1 MIKKKKKGWELDQ
14 VHERFSKK
22 QVLCCVGLFSKG
34 RPALSSW
41 LEGGCTFC
49 VYHDD
54 SLHALL
60 ALESLQGLLHLCLPA
75 RIRPRSER
83 SGSLDQL
90 PCTPSRW
97 ITLPNNKHPGTWH
110 HLLQAPRD
118 YLEQPWGQHQHLNH
132 HIPSVGW
139 GCPLCPPGAL
149 CPSLSRQQ
157 NSNTIARSIGTSMTQ
172 LGDKPKET
180 NDFKN
185 SKWRCLTGRRYTVIC
200 GPKST
205 FQRKQNDPM
214 RMDSVTNNLAP
225 GTVWHSTQPEER
237 QRKGLMNPASSGAGL
252 GGATL
257 AHVICKQS
265 GQSDCE
271 SSPRQARPSLL
282 LLPSLLP
289 FPPLSTCMSVSP
301 CLHSFLPNKASSS
314 LKYNKFFRIILDIT
328 SSMKPLW
335 IPTQWPLA
343 ISNGLPELLT
353 VSLWELI
360 SAVWLR
366 VSLTVCRAGVQWTV
380 VKLN

>member
-1 MIKKKKKGWELDQ
+1 M
-14 VHERFSKK
+14 
-22 QVLCCVGLFSKG
+22 LCCVGLFSKG

-41 LEGGCTFC
+41 LEGGGTFC

-75 RIRPRSER
+75 RIRPRLER

-157 NSNTIARSIGTSMTQ
+157 NSNTIPRSIGTSMTQ

-252 GGATL
+252 GGLLWHMWFVNRVDNQTVSPHL
-257 AHVICKQS
+257 A
-265 GQSDCE
+265 
-271 SSPRQARPSLL
+271 RQGLLCYYSHLFYPSLHSPPACLYLPASTAFYQTRPL
-282 LLPSLLP
+282 LRWN
-289 FPPLSTCMSVSP
+289 TT
-301 CLHSFLPNKASSS
+301 NSSG
-314 LKYNKFFRIILDIT
+314 
-328 SSMKPLW
+328 SS
-335 IPTQWPLA
+335 
-343 ISNGLPELLT
+343 
-353 VSLWELI
+353 
-360 SAVWLR
+360 
-366 VSLTVCRAGVQWTV
+366 
-380 VKLN
+380 